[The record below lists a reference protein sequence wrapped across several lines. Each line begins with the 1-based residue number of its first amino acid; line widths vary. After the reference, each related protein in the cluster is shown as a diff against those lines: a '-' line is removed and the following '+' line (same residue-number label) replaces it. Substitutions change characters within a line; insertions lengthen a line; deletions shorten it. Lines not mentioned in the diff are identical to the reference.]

1 MHLRRVEQQSTLEG
15 NGMNKY
21 RLGNNL
27 IEAIEAHG
35 MTQKEFAE
43 AMNLHENTVYG
54 WTRGKRV
61 MSCWALYRAA
71 KILNIPMEKI
81 MEGVE

>member
-1 MHLRRVEQQSTLEG
+1 
-15 NGMNKY
+15 MNKY

-54 WTRGKRV
+54 WTRGKRI

>member
-1 MHLRRVEQQSTLEG
+1 
-15 NGMNKY
+15 MNKY

-27 IEAIEAHG
+27 ISAVEARG

-54 WTRGKRV
+54 WTRGKRI
-61 MSCWALYRAA
+61 MSCYALYRAA
-71 KILNIPMEKI
+71 RILGCTMDDLMK
-81 MEGVE
+81 GVDE